1 MRALAVNDDFVH
13 AGKVRVDGRMVHD
26 MYLAEV
32 KTPAESKNEW
42 DLYKILR
49 TIPADEAYRPLS
61 ESKCKLVN

>member
-1 MRALAVNDDFVH
+1 
-13 AGKVRVDGRMVHD
+13 MVHD

-61 ESKCKLVN
+61 ESKCKLVTN

>member
-1 MRALAVNDDFVH
+1 
-13 AGKVRVDGRMVHD
+13 VDGRMVHD

-49 TIPADEAYRPLS
+49 TIPAEESYRPLS
-61 ESKCKLVN
+61 ESKCKLVNN